1 MELNKINELMAN
13 RGYMKPIGAIFSE
26 WEFVKDEILL
36 PNRKAGSGNGTVH
49 VYLLEDNMHLFK
61 ECFPEYIDAFNK
73 NLPEAEELC
82 PRIKHFVMTSNVLTV
97 VGFAYHHY
105 NCDANVFNYSDY
117 VGKVMRHDDNGTMT
131 FDSLFKLSTENRPY
145 FKQFDKQVFGKIIRY
160 IFVPRKTAYKLYLY
174 GDEDYQNFAAFWIIG
189 EIPDW
194 SFIVQEENR
203 SVQRISE
210 KKEHE
215 ASLVREEEPIIKT
228 PVVEIILTP
237 EEVEMRFKKY
247 MESLGKSE
255 RTVSAYAGCLRN
267 LVPRAQKMID
277 GMDHPSPYT
286 ITDYAQ
292 LKALD
297 TELWS
302 HPEVVEWNKNDH
314 NRCSAA
320 LHMYMQMFEDGFNE
334 QVEIIAKKETV
345 KKPKQEESRMDFT
358 LTGEEEVQKDAYID
372 FLRKEKGMAD
382 VTLTSYTN
390 TLLKRLSNLL
400 RDYYRSDF
408 RNVFSVTNYKELSKM
423 EEEIWEIPKIVEAN
437 EKSKGKLTASF
448 RAYTEFVESTLSDD
462 ELAEMIFGENSDEEE
477 DETLVVA
484 QIGKMQQFT
493 THLPLYSIRAAC
505 GKFTDDEEAEIEGW
519 VNVENM
525 GIKASEDMFVVHAK
539 GHSMEPRIHDGDL
552 CVFRF
557 YQGGTR
563 QDSIVLTELT
573 SRDMD
578 YGGMYTIKKYY
589 SEKVYD
595 EDGIN
600 QHSKVVLRSLNHDY
614 DNIDI
619 TEEDASEMKTI
630 GIFVDTIS

>member
-13 RGYMKPIGAIFSE
+13 RGYTKPIGAIFSE

-61 ECFPEYIDAFNK
+61 ECFPEYIEAFNK
-73 NLPEAEELC
+73 NLPEADDLC
-82 PRIKHFVMTSNVLTV
+82 PRIKHFIMTSNVLTV
-97 VGFAYHHY
+97 AGFAYHHY
-105 NCDANVFNYSDY
+105 NCDANVFNYTDY
-117 VGKVMRHDDNGTMT
+117 VSKVMRHDNNGTMT

-174 GDEDYQNFAAFWIIG
+174 GDDEYQNFAAFWIIG
-189 EIPDW
+189 QIPDW
-194 SFIVQEENR
+194 SFIVQEGNR
-203 SVQRISE
+203 SVQRITETKEPE
-210 KKEHE
+210 KPVAKDDN
-215 ASLVREEEPIIKT
+215 PIVET
-228 PVVEIILTP
+228 PTVDIISTP
-237 EEVEMRFKKY
+237 EEVEERFKKY
-247 MESLGKSE
+247 IESLGKSE
-255 RTVSAYAGCLRN
+255 RTVSSYAGCLRN

-277 GMDHPSPYT
+277 GKDHPSPYT
-286 ITDYAQ
+286 ITDYEQ

-297 TELWS
+297 KELWS
-302 HPEVVEWNKNDH
+302 NPEVVKWNKDDH

-320 LHMYMQMFEDGFNE
+320 LHMYMQMFEDGFNMT
-334 QVEIIAKKETV
+334 VDVTSKKEAP
-345 KKPKQEESRMDFT
+345 KPRQEVSRLDFT
-358 LTGEEEVQKDAYID
+358 LTSQEEIQKNAYID
-372 FLRKEKGMAD
+372 YLRKEKGMAD

-400 RDYYRSDF
+400 RDYYKSDF
-408 RNVFSVTNYKELSKM
+408 RNVFSVTNYKELLKM
-423 EEEIWEIPKIVEAN
+423 EEEIWEIPEIAEAN
-437 EKSKGKLTASF
+437 ETSKGKLTASF
-448 RAYTEFVESTLSDD
+448 RAYTEYVESTLSDD

-477 DETLVVA
+477 CETPVVA
-484 QIGKMQQFT
+484 QIGKKQQFT

-519 VNVENM
+519 VNVEDK
-525 GIKASEDMFVVHAK
+525 GIKASEDLFVVHAK

-563 QDSIVLTELT
+563 KDSIVLTELT
-573 SRDMD
+573 SRDLD

-589 SEKVYD
+589 SEMAYD
-595 EDGIN
+595 EDGVM
-600 QHSKVVLRSLNHDY
+600 QHSKVVLRSLNPNY
-614 DNIDI
+614 DNIEI
-619 TEEDASEMKTI
+619 TEEDASEMRTI

>member
-1 MELNKINELMAN
+1 
-13 RGYMKPIGAIFSE
+13 
-26 WEFVKDEILL
+26 
-36 PNRKAGSGNGTVH
+36 
-49 VYLLEDNMHLFK
+49 
-61 ECFPEYIDAFNK
+61 
-73 NLPEAEELC
+73 
-82 PRIKHFVMTSNVLTV
+82 
-97 VGFAYHHY
+97 
-105 NCDANVFNYSDY
+105 
-117 VGKVMRHDDNGTMT
+117 
-131 FDSLFKLSTENRPY
+131 
-145 FKQFDKQVFGKIIRY
+145 
-160 IFVPRKTAYKLYLY
+160 
-174 GDEDYQNFAAFWIIG
+174 
-189 EIPDW
+189 
-194 SFIVQEENR
+194 
-203 SVQRISE
+203 
-210 KKEHE
+210 
-215 ASLVREEEPIIKT
+215 
-228 PVVEIILTP
+228 
-237 EEVEMRFKKY
+237 
-247 MESLGKSE
+247 
-255 RTVSAYAGCLRN
+255 
-267 LVPRAQKMID
+267 
-277 GMDHPSPYT
+277 
-286 ITDYAQ
+286 
-292 LKALD
+292 
-297 TELWS
+297 
-302 HPEVVEWNKNDH
+302 
-314 NRCSAA
+314 
-320 LHMYMQMFEDGFNE
+320 
-334 QVEIIAKKETV
+334 
-345 KKPKQEESRMDFT
+345 
-358 LTGEEEVQKDAYID
+358 
-372 FLRKEKGMAD
+372 MAD

-448 RAYTEFVESTLSDD
+448 RAYIEFVESTLSDD

-619 TEEDASEMKTI
+619 TEEDASERKTI